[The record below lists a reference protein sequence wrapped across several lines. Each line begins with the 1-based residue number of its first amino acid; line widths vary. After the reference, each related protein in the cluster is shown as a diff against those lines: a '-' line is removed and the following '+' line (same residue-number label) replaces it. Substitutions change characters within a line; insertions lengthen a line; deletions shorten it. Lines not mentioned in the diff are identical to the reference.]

1 MPDDIKWEVTIM
13 SEIQKKK
20 VLLLTNKFP
29 YGIVE
34 TFIEA
39 ELEAIPEDIDLT
51 IVPTQAHAASD
62 QGRPVPET
70 VKVDNVLNNRPK
82 YEYPLKSFQMMFSK
96 IYRDE
101 IRERKQKGA
110 VSLQDRIHLIGYFGR
125 AKQIADVVTAKYGNE
140 DVVLYS
146 YWATEASYAE
156 KLIKLRKGY
165 KSVTRAHRTDVY
177 DGHCAYGTI
186 PGQREAV
193 AGIDKVYVCSKDG
206 RDYLQS
212 KYPESR
218 DKITYSYLG
227 TRDYGFQSGDNRAD
241 EFVIAS
247 CSRLVP
253 VKRVHLLAEALK
265 SITDMKIHW
274 IHIGDGAEREK
285 VDAIVK
291 TLPDNIRVTF
301 TGNMPH
307 DDVMEYYRDHD
318 VNLFV
323 NVSESEGLPVSI
335 MEVVSFGIPVV
346 ATDVGGTGEVVD
358 KSIGDLIPKEFTAEE
373 IVVLIRKYADMDTSS
388 YQQQRGMTRQFWED
402 NYSAANNYRK
412 FYHEITQR

>member
-1 MPDDIKWEVTIM
+1 MNDII
-13 SEIQKKK
+13 KKK

-39 ELEAIPEDIDLT
+39 ELKAVPEDIDLT
-51 IVPTQAHAASD
+51 IIPTQPHPVSD
-62 QGRPVPET
+62 QGRPVPKS
-70 VKVDNVLNNRPK
+70 VKVDNALNNRPK
-82 YEYPLKSFQMMFSK
+82 YEYPIKAFQMMFSK
-96 IYRDE
+96 VYRDE
-101 IRERKQKGA
+101 VQARKQRGK
-110 VSLQDRIHLIGYFGR
+110 VTITDRIHLIGYFGR
-125 AKQIADVVTAKYGNE
+125 AKQIADVVANKYGDE
-140 DVVLYS
+140 DIVLYS
-146 YWATEASYAE
+146 YWATEASFAE
-156 KLIKLRKGY
+156 KLIKLRKDC

-186 PGQREAV
+186 PGQREAFG
-193 AGIDKVYVCSKDG
+193 GIDKVYVCSKDG

-227 TRDYGFQSGDNRAD
+227 TKDYGFKKGDNRTEIFAI
-241 EFVIAS
+241 VS

-274 IHIGDGAEREK
+274 IHIGDGAERDK
-285 VDAIVK
+285 VEEIVK
-291 TLPDNIRVTF
+291 TLPSNICVTF
-301 TGNMPH
+301 TGNMSH
-307 DDVMEYYRDHD
+307 DNVMEYYWDHD

-335 MEVVSFGIPVV
+335 MEVISFGIPVI
-346 ATDVGGTGEVVD
+346 ATDVGGTGEVVHQ
-358 KSIGDLIPKEFTAEE
+358 SIGDLISRDFSLGELVT
-373 IVVLIRKYADMDTSS
+373 LIRKYMEMDTST
-388 YQQQRGMTRQFWED
+388 YQELRSKTRQFWEE
-402 NYSAANNYRK
+402 NYSATNNYKK
-412 FYHEITQR
+412 FYHEIVDQNRK